1 MYGQVFCR
9 VRARTLAVDLAGPGE
24 TVAQLFAKYV
34 EASGAQNFVDGRAAV
49 PPTVRLR
56 AGGDWLAD
64 AQLLGD
70 AGLQEGG
77 AVFVAVA
84 AERQHADQIPVT
96 VKEVSGGKA
105 AAIYVHPHDGV
116 GRMSTAIQ
124 DALGVPAEAVQ
135 LVFQGQV
142 LGHSATAASV
152 GLSADDIVQLVVGKR
167 RTQQEQSPGGTWR
180 RKALPL

>member
-1 MYGQVFCR
+1 
-9 VRARTLAVDLAGPGE
+9 
-24 TVAQLFAKYV
+24 
-34 EASGAQNFVDGRAAV
+34 
-49 PPTVRLR
+49 
-56 AGGDWLAD
+56 
-64 AQLLGD
+64 
-70 AGLQEGG
+70 
-77 AVFVAVA
+77 
-84 AERQHADQIPVT
+84 
-96 VKEVSGGKA
+96 
-105 AAIYVHPHDGV
+105 
-116 GRMSTAIQ
+116 MSTAIQ